1 MVNATAP
8 KTFFCCYTNGDIT
21 IKIYSHPTTCLPHI
35 PRPVSFLNSKFRKI
49 VTRQP
54 FVAKGSNIFCID
66 ILVIGY
72 QEKIYLGLW
81 LSSGRS
87 YNFGQGNSKIY
98 FSPFVCISKPLYFLN
113 AYTSDRVS
121 RKNILG
127 SLAANLAKWNFSIL
141 DFKNSLLAKGYK
153 FDETNF
159 AIIFDTHRGHRKNK
173 ISKFERH

>member
-1 MVNATAP
+1 
-8 KTFFCCYTNGDIT
+8 
-21 IKIYSHPTTCLPHI
+21 
-35 PRPVSFLNSKFRKI
+35 
-49 VTRQP
+49 VT
-54 FVAKGSNIFCID
+54 
-66 ILVIGY
+66 GY
-72 QEKIYLGLW
+72 QEKIYMGHW

-127 SLAANLAKWNFSIL
+127 SLGAYLAKWNFSIL